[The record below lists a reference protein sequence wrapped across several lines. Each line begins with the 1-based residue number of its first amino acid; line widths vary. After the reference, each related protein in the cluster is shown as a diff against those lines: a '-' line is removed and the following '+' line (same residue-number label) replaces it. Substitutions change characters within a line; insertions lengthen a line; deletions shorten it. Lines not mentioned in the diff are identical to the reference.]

1 LFVLAA
7 NLLFS
12 RRIPRAASG
21 LQPLLR
27 VAVPFSFCLSQRNA
41 TQVKDSMP
49 ESVFRHE
56 YRQGMGM
63 STEVLIGD
71 GEARLAPHPLRAA
84 VLGEVHARPF
94 TPLTTPSRVIHF
106 AFDTAGARA
115 QADRVALAAF
125 CEQRGLPLPAATE
138 KQHRVAFGSTVLR
151 WEQHSEFTTYTWE
164 MRADPGGVPFYPEA
178 SSLAGPMRLVPQ
190 PGPLVVAIDL
200 HLLAEDPPRTT
211 PEKLFDR
218 ASLAVAE
225 NSDGAALYAT
235 DFQPGPSGFVRI
247 LVIDRGMAPERA
259 GALVQR
265 VTEVE
270 TYRTLALL
278 GLPEAQRLLP
288 SITTSERRLA
298 EVTAQMRKGGD
309 FESNN
314 KMLDELTALAA
325 EVEAGA
331 AASLYRFGASR
342 AYEEIM
348 TGRLATLGERKVGGL
363 PTWSSFLARRM
374 KPAMRT
380 CATTE
385 ARQSDLSLKL
395 ARAANLL
402 RTRVDVELEHQNQE
416 LLKSMNARTR
426 LQLRLQTTV
435 EGLSTAAIT
444 YYVVGLFGYLMKGAQ
459 EAGHLPIEPA
469 VAVALFVP
477 VAAATIW
484 WTVRSIRKRHIGDE
498 D

>member
-1 LFVLAA
+1 MTA
-7 NLLFS
+7 
-12 RRIPRAASG
+12 
-21 LQPLLR
+21 
-27 VAVPFSFCLSQRNA
+27 
-41 TQVKDSMP
+41 
-49 ESVFRHE
+49 
-56 YRQGMGM
+56 
-63 STEVLIGD
+63 EVLIGD
-71 GEARLAPHPLRAA
+71 GNVRLSPHPLRAV

-94 TPLTTPSRVIHF
+94 TALSVPARVLHF
-106 AFDTAGARA
+106 AFDTSGTRA
-115 QADRVALAAF
+115 AADRTAMISF
-125 CEQRGLPLPAATE
+125 CESRGLQPPPPGE
-138 KQHRVAFGSTVLR
+138 KHHRARFGTTMLR

-164 MRADPGGVPFYPEA
+164 ITADPSATPFHPEA
-178 SSLAGPMRLVPQ
+178 SSLASPMRLLPQ
-190 PGPLVVAIDL
+190 PGPLLVAVDL
-200 HLLAEDPPRTT
+200 HVMPEDPPRTS
-211 PEKLFDR
+211 PERLFDR

-225 NSDGAALYAT
+225 NSDGAAMFAT
-235 DFQPGPSGFVRI
+235 DFQPGPSGFVRV
-247 LVIDRGMAPERA
+247 LVIDRGMSPERA

-265 VTEVE
+265 VLEVE

-278 GLPEAQRLLP
+278 GLPEAQRLAP
-288 SITTSERRLA
+288 SIAASERRLA
-298 EVTAQMRKGGD
+298 EVTAEMRHVGD
-309 FESNN
+309 LANNN
-314 KMLDELTALAA
+314 KLLQELTELAA

-342 AYEEIM
+342 AYDEIM
-348 TGRLATLGERKVGGL
+348 NGRLATLGERKVGGL

-402 RTRVDVELEHQNQE
+402 RTRVDVEVEQQNQE

-444 YYVVGLFGYLMKGAQ
+444 YYVVGLFGYMVKGVA
-459 EAGHLPIEPA
+459 EAGRLKIDPNLLTA
-469 VAVALFVP
+469 GFVP
-477 VAAATIW
+477 IAALSIW
-484 WTVRSIRKRHIGDE
+484 WTIRRIRKKHVPDV